1 MVSPVSCHGYMDVLL
16 CDVLWSSAVEEEEV
30 EPMEEEVAPVKSKWE
45 LVDYGNGSSDEE
57 DKQQQQQQQQEVEE
71 EEGMKA
77 KDNEKDKMDVVETKT
92 TSV

>member
-1 MVSPVSCHGYMDVLL
+1 MDV
-16 CDVLWSSAVEEEEV
+16 DVLWSSAVEEEKV
-30 EPMEEEVAPVKSKWE
+30 EPMEEEVVPVKSKWE

-57 DKQQQQQQQQEVEE
+57 DKQQQQQQQQEVVE

>member
-1 MVSPVSCHGYMDVLL
+1 MDVLL
-16 CDVLWSSAVEEEEV
+16 CDVLWSSAVEEEKV
-30 EPMEEEVAPVKSKWE
+30 EPMEEEVVPVKSKWE

-57 DKQQQQQQQQEVEE
+57 DKQQQQQQEEVVE